1 MIDIIKRSGLLIPK
15 EYEHEDFYI
24 QIKNFLE
31 RRFKEY
37 NKSTYLVNQFYVES
51 DKFLLIPRNFPIQ
64 QYLFNYTIE
73 DKTHNGSDI
82 DIDHLIQPRS
92 VAQQKAINYI
102 LNNDSGVLQLSPGVG
117 KTVITIYMI
126 ATRKKKSLILVHR
139 DSLADQ
145 WKTRLTDF
153 TNLSFDKI
161 ARLTS
166 TTFEED
172 LQKPIIISTV
182 QTFLS
187 LLNRKRLEFLTELH
201 NANIGIFIADEV
213 HTSVGAPTFS
223 ECSIHIP
230 CQYTYGLSA
239 TPYRYD
245 GNGDIITFHLGDIYS
260 DEDMQGT
267 MNASITIMLLDY
279 EIDTPKRNRYLRWG
293 GQFQR
298 ARYLN
303 LLKKSEPFMTVV
315 QSLMD
320 KLKVDRNVLLIA
332 ERIKLIDELYNNL
345 DFPSKSKF
353 YRSETL
359 AELTKYFTFATPGKC
374 RDGIDAPW
382 KDAMIVTS
390 PISNID
396 QLSGRV
402 VRSYQDKKTPIII
415 DMVDYGCKDI
425 SRTVNTR
432 LKFYESKKWPIQFL
446 LFKDNKIIK
455 VDRET
460 AYDILKGK

>member
-1 MIDIIKRSGLLIPK
+1 
-15 EYEHEDFYI
+15 
-24 QIKNFLE
+24 
-31 RRFKEY
+31 
-37 NKSTYLVNQFYVES
+37 
-51 DKFLLIPRNFPIQ
+51 
-64 QYLFNYTIE
+64 
-73 DKTHNGSDI
+73 
-82 DIDHLIQPRS
+82 
-92 VAQQKAINYI
+92 
-102 LNNDSGVLQLSPGVG
+102 
-117 KTVITIYMI
+117 
-126 ATRKKKSLILVHR
+126 
-139 DSLADQ
+139 
-145 WKTRLTDF
+145 
-153 TNLSFDKI
+153 
-161 ARLTS
+161 
-166 TTFEED
+166 
-172 LQKPIIISTV
+172 
-182 QTFLS
+182 
-187 LLNRKRLEFLTELH
+187 
-201 NANIGIFIADEV
+201 
-213 HTSVGAPTFS
+213 
-223 ECSIHIP
+223 
-230 CQYTYGLSA
+230 
-239 TPYRYD
+239 
-245 GNGDIITFHLGDIYS
+245 
-260 DEDMQGT
+260 
-267 MNASITIMLLDY
+267 
-279 EIDTPKRNRYLRWG
+279 
-293 GQFQR
+293 
-298 ARYLN
+298 
-303 LLKKSEPFMTVV
+303 MTVV